1 MKKTLLL
8 LATAALLLV
17 GCAKEQLSNGVDGGM
32 TSVTFSARVDGGV
45 ATKAAADNDCK
56 GANVNRCIMEIYF
69 QDQLYKR
76 MEAAMSGTPATA
88 TFANV
93 SVVAGKEYQILFWA
107 DHVDVVNTEA
117 GLATD
122 KYYTTKTTTGNKG
135 LKAVTVN
142 KTNFIDALKS
152 KKNDE
157 LDAFFFA
164 DSYTVPQNQAQ
175 PFAVTLKRPFA
186 QLNVITTDVAEGKT
200 VTSEDLLPEKVSV
213 SYEAAN
219 TINVATGEISKVGN
233 NAEDYTFTYEA
244 SVYGAWST
252 ITAQHPELTL
262 SMNYLLAST
271 DKGAIDVTF
280 KTKNG
285 DTEVMS
291 HSLTNLPYQ
300 RNYRTNVKGDLLTAN
315 GSWTA
320 TIDPIWNEPA
330 HSTVIAKSYSEALNA
345 VSNNQ
350 VNKVV
355 VTDNVVADYKEK
367 RAQGSAAGNEY
378 SQLPLSDTEKEALKI
393 KETEDNKKYIM
404 FVLKTTSPV
413 TETFELPDP
422 NAGGEDNFGWYIYHE
437 PQYPTQELDVITTEP
452 DMDVI
457 IDAPST
463 HATVNGQE
471 YNSVVS
477 YTSPTTLV
485 IPDNV
490 AIKEKIEAK
499 QGNILCFGTL
509 LEGCNVILAP
519 AHDDVPASEFYYG
532 IHSDTSVDNYN
543 TKRTYTPDIINF
555 MVAEGSVTDG
565 KVVNIV
571 NESIVKG
578 YGAEAYTE
586 GGVNLVK
593 SEKLLGELVFDNKN
607 KITIKSGT
615 FADKLTFTTDKVY
628 IENGDFNEVVAPD
641 GAQKFIAGGIYTVK
655 PLAKYIVLGYEATA
669 ITTLAGTRYII
680 TKVSS
685 DYIVR
690 ITRGGEYLY
699 ATGNHLDLKGQFA
712 YVMAYGNPIVQNG
725 DYLELLTD
733 LEGQKATSQISHD
746 GTISW
751 TLDLCGHTMS
761 DSRSDDTFPDSGSS
775 SASVLW
781 AQGHG
786 IGGKNQITFTDSSSE
801 GTGTIENTAN
811 DSKAFSAAL
820 SLCANNGGNTKWI
833 FNGGNYISKKDAIYY
848 EKGDIIINGGTFRG
862 QNAIKGVCHNNS
874 ASSSQLKLTIN
885 GGVFDGNISL
895 SNMAVTP
902 TVESQKC
909 HAIITGGVFNGLFE
923 LGTNIDLTV
932 SGGKFKNVQMSD
944 YLVDGKILVPENEY
958 YDVKNDSEAPAS
970 YGACLNGNTYF
981 LAGKAND
988 AIELA
993 GNNAVVKLKENASYV
1008 KILGEG
1014 ESITILAEE
1023 SIIYAAPVA
1032 AEGFELKVEDVTGG
1046 KKYSVPEIK
1055 PCYIGNVGYDSLQEG
1070 VDALAA
1076 SQTLKLMKD
1085 IVLKSKVTIQSGSRH
1100 NATIELN
1107 GHKITEAFTSNQ
1119 ELLLVTGSSKQINIK
1134 DSKGGALV
1142 KNTRGAAVKKGE
1154 SSGSKGQLMI
1164 YGGTFEGSTYGVDV
1178 VCGTCN
1184 IYGGTFNGNTAS
1196 INRGWSVS
1204 DTYRFNVNGGTFN
1217 SDISKIT
1224 GAGFYING
1232 TLTNNGDGTWTVQ

>member
-1 MKKTLLL
+1 MKRSLLI
-8 LATAALLLV
+8 LASAALLFA
-17 GCAKEQLSNGVDGGM
+17 GCAKERYADNLEGGLQE
-32 TSVTFSARVDGGV
+32 VTFTANLESGV
-45 ATKAAADNDCK
+45 ATKAVAETDGN
-56 GANVNRCIMEIYF
+56 GANVNRCIMEIYYGGELF
-69 QDQLYKR
+69 ARQYAPVNEQKK
-76 MEAAMSGTPATA
+76 A
-88 TFANV
+88 TFTAQVV
-93 SVVAGKEYQILFWA
+93 SNRTYTVAFWA
-107 DHVDVVNTEA
+107 DKVDATTEA
-117 GLATD
+117 GLQVD
-122 KYYTTKTTTGNKG
+122 KYYTTNATGG
-135 LKAVTVN
+135 LQAITIN
-142 KTNFIDALKS
+142 GSYLGNDDAR
-152 KKNDE
+152 
-157 LDAFFFA
+157 DAFFVCK
-164 DSYTVPQNQAQ
+164 DDCTVAQAGTA
-175 PFAVTLKRPFA
+175 FEATLKRPFA
-186 QLNVITTDVAEGKT
+186 QMNVITTDWDKVASIAALK
-200 VTSEDLLPEKVSV
+200 PEKV
-213 SYEAAN
+213 
-219 TINVATGEISKVGN
+219 NVTLKNALVNFNAVTGEASGSEN
-233 NAEDYTFTYEA
+233 LTYTADVYAPAA
-244 SVYGAWST
+244 SGTNSE
-252 ITAQHPELTL
+252 IKTL
-262 SMNYLLAST
+262 SMDYLFASADKAVIDIDWKALHGT
-271 DKGAIDVTF
+271 DANVEHAF
-280 KTKNG
+280 AA
-285 DTEVMS
+285 V
-291 HSLTNLPYQ
+291 PYQ
-300 RNYRTNVKGDLLTAN
+300 RNYRTNIKGKLLTTT
-315 GSWTA
+315 GQWTVEV
-320 TIDPIWNEPA
+320 DPIWNEPA
-330 HSTVIAKSYSEALNA
+330 YNTVIPNSYLEALTA
-345 VSNNQ
+345 VGNNG

-355 VTDNVVADYKEK
+355 ITDNVVADYKEK
-367 RAQGSAAGNEY
+367 RAQGHAGGDDY
-378 SQLPLSDTEKEALKI
+378 SQLPLSDAEKTALQTR
-393 KETEDNKKYIM
+393 ENEDGKKYIM

-413 TETFELPDP
+413 DETFELPNP
-422 NAGGEDNFGWYIYHE
+422 NEGGVDNYGWYIYHE
-437 PQYPTQELDVITTEP
+437 PEYPTQDLEVITTEP

-457 IDAPST
+457 IDAPTT

-509 LEGCNVILAP
+509 KDGCNVILAA

-532 IHSDTSVDNYN
+532 IHSDASVANYN
-543 TKRTYTPDIINF
+543 TKRTYTPETINF
-555 MVAEGSVTDG
+555 MIAEGSVTDG
-565 KVVNIV
+565 TTVNVVK
-571 NESIVKG
+571 ESIVKG
-578 YGAEAYTE
+578 YGAESYAE
-586 GGVNLVK
+586 GGVNLEK
-593 SEKLLGELVFDNKN
+593 SEKLSGELVFDNQN

-655 PLAKYIVLGYEATA
+655 PLAKYVVLGYEATA

-712 YVMAYGNPIVQNG
+712 YVMAYGSPIVQNG

-733 LEGQKATSQISHD
+733 LEGDKATSQISYD
-746 GTISW
+746 GTKSW

-801 GTGTIENTAN
+801 GTGTIENTAD
-811 DSKAFSAAL
+811 DSKTFSSAL

-833 FNGGNYISKKDAIYY
+833 FEGGNYISKKDAIYY

-862 QNAIKGVCHNNS
+862 QNAIKGVCYNNS

-909 HAIITGGVFNGLFE
+909 HASITGGVFNGAFE
-923 LGTNIDLTV
+923 LGTNIDLVV
-932 SGGKFKNVQMSD
+932 SGGKFKNVQMSN

-958 YDVKNDSEAPAS
+958 YTVKNVSEAPAA
-970 YGACLNGNTYF
+970 YGACMNGNTYF
-981 LAGKAND
+981 SAGKAND
-988 AIELA
+988 AIEIA
-993 GNNAVVKLKENASYV
+993 GNNAVVELRENATYV
-1008 KILGEG
+1008 KTLGEG

-1023 SIIYAAPVA
+1023 TITYAAPVA

-1085 IVLKSKVTIQSGSRH
+1085 IVVNSKVTIQSGSRH

-1119 ELLLVTGSSKQINIK
+1119 ELLFVTGSSKQINIK

-1142 KNTRGAAVKKGE
+1142 KNTRGVAVKKGE

-1178 VCGTCN
+1178 VCGTCT

-1204 DTYRFNVNGGTFN
+1204 DTYKFNVEGGTFN

-1232 TLTNNGDGTWTVQ
+1232 TLTNNGDGTWTVK